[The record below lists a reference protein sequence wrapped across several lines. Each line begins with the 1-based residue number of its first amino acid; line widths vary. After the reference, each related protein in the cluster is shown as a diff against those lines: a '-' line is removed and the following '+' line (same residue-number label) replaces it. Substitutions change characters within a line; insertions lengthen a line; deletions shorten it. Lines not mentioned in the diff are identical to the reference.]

1 MVDERWPTMRH
12 DGSVVKVINA
22 GLDEQVEAAV
32 AVFGTTTRV
41 GILRYLLK
49 DGPAQTGAITKDLEF
64 TRITVIKAVA
74 ALEQLGAIS
83 ADVPPDQRRGKRV
96 MYSADR
102 VRIEE
107 LLKALRGAL
116 DLT

>member
-1 MVDERWPTMRH
+1 MVGESWLTMRH
-12 DGSVVKVINA
+12 DGSVVKVVKA
-22 GLDEQVEAAV
+22 ELDEQVEAAI

-74 ALEQLGAIS
+74 ALEQLGVIA
-83 ADVPPDQRRGKRV
+83 ADIPPDQRRGKRV
-96 MYSADR
+96 MYRADR

-107 LLKALRGAL
+107 LLNALRGAL
-116 DLT
+116 DFT